1 MSLRVSNNIML
12 LVLYNFNRGKQK
24 QKHIII
30 IDDKKNMETLYLYS
44 NVLPNVRKK

>member
-30 IDDKKNMETLYLYS
+30 IDDKKIWKLYIS